1 MKNKLSSSDASEH
14 LVGWREWLSLPELGI
29 HAIKAKVD
37 TGARTS
43 ALHAFFVEP
52 FKQNN
57 EQWVRFCMHPE
68 QHSNERVIECE
79 ARVLDE
85 RMVTD
90 SGGHKENRFVI
101 ETLICLGQKQ
111 WKAEMTLTDRDSMK
125 FRMLLGRTAL
135 SNEFYVDPA
144 ASYVQG
150 KAPKKVK

>member
-1 MKNKLSSSDASEH
+1 MKNKLSGSDASQH

-29 HAIKAKVD
+29 DAIKAKVD

-43 ALHAFFVEP
+43 ALHAFFVEQ
-52 FKQNN
+52 FEKNN
-57 EQWVRFCMHPE
+57 EQWVHFSIHPD
-68 QHSNERVIECE
+68 QHSTERVIECE
-79 ARVLDE
+79 SPVLD
-85 RMVTD
+85 RRKVTD
-90 SGGHKENRFVI
+90 SGGHTEHRFVI
-101 ETLICLGQKQ
+101 ETLVCLGQKS

-150 KAPKKVK
+150 KITKMKK